1 MSVQNTPC
9 GAPGSMK
16 RLGGWGTCGPGRGIG
31 GGVEGGWALS
41 YVFSKI
47 SEFPKI
53 APNKSFG
60 NS

>member
-1 MSVQNTPC
+1 MEHRVQWSAW
-9 GAPGSMK
+9 GDRAPAVP
-16 RLGGWGTCGPGRGIG
+16 GGVFG